1 MQASWVTDPQR
12 WHQKTQLFAAAGA
25 WRAGSLPLPQ
35 SYAAPP
41 LRLFALGYFIVY
53 LMGTFVLQEVCTEQ
67 GHDNLSPQQAQQAY
81 GNDHACRMPAEQNSV
96 TAVMLV
102 WNIVT
107 AVVAIVGGGMAGFLF
122 KEFEESDEFDD
133 GSTEMEF
140 DAK

>member
-1 MQASWVTDPQR
+1 
-12 WHQKTQLFAAAGA
+12 
-25 WRAGSLPLPQ
+25 
-35 SYAAPP
+35 
-41 LRLFALGYFIVY
+41 
-53 LMGTFVLQEVCTEQ
+53 
-67 GHDNLSPQQAQQAY
+67 
-81 GNDHACRMPAEQNSV
+81 MPAEQNSV

-133 GSTEMEF
+133 GSKEMEF